1 MKKIVKLTESDL
13 NRLVKKVIKE
23 QEVSEF
29 YFKTSDDDNEPYKS
43 PNRKERMMVKSFKK
57 EIMDKLVSGGTDWS
71 MNNENP
77 HLKDLIN
84 GIRRVCDKFE
94 SLN

>member
-1 MKKIVKLTESDL
+1 
-13 NRLVKKVIKE
+13 
-23 QEVSEF
+23 
-29 YFKTSDDDNEPYKS
+29 
-43 PNRKERMMVKSFKK
+43 
-57 EIMDKLVSGGTDWS
+57 

>member
-1 MKKIVKLTESDL
+1 
-13 NRLVKKVIKE
+13 
-23 QEVSEF
+23 
-29 YFKTSDDDNEPYKS
+29 
-43 PNRKERMMVKSFKK
+43 MMVKSFKK
-57 EIMDKLVSGGTDWS
+57 EIMDKLVSGGSDWS
-71 MNNENP
+71 VNNENP